1 MSWQSSPSIEALSAA
16 LVEALSEMTEVRK
29 GKQAKIETRGGGSYG
44 YRYADLGDTLQT
56 VRPVLARHGLAVL
69 QHTHTDSGD
78 SVLISTTILH
88 RSGEWLRFD
97 PLALPAGRTAQE
109 TGSAITYGRRY
120 TLLAA
125 LGLATED
132 DDGAS
137 AAPRGRAPQRQARP
151 ADEAQPAERR
161 PAPASSPDQPE
172 ARTDEEGQIRRL
184 LLSLPDQQKATIRA
198 RFRGQFGESL
208 IDLSPERHSE
218 ALEWVRSQIAEEQ
231 A

>member
-1 MSWQSSPSIEALSAA
+1 MSWQSSQSIEALSAA
-16 LVEALSEMTEVRK
+16 LVEALGEMTEVRK
-29 GKQAKIETRGGGSYG
+29 GKQAKIETKGGGSYG

-137 AAPRGRAPQRQARP
+137 AAPRGARQQRAPQARSGDAGAQARSQDP
-151 ADEAQPAERR
+151 RSEEEA
-161 PAPASSPDQPE
+161 
-172 ARTDEEGQIRRL
+172 QIRRL
-184 LLSLPDQQKATIRA
+184 LTTALDEREQASIRA
-198 RFRGQFGESL
+198 EFRAAFGEGL
-208 IDLSPERHSE
+208 ATLPVERHAE
-218 ALEWVRSQIAEEQ
+218 ALEWTRAKL
-231 A
+231 AGDRP